1 MKNVN
6 EIKNIKVL
14 RVDEQKCSHCNMC
27 NIVLPGFFKM
37 YEGHFIMTQE
47 QYENKLM
54 QERIKTMIGICLEQ
68 AFILEDL
75 SVGG

>member
-14 RVDEQKCSHCNMC
+14 RVDEKKCSHCNMC

-68 AFILEDL
+68 AFILENI
-75 SVGG
+75 SIGG

>member
-1 MKNVN
+1 MKSTS

-14 RVDEQKCSHCNMC
+14 RVDEKKCSHCNMC

-37 YEGHFIMTQE
+37 YEGHFVMTEE

>member
-14 RVDEQKCSHCNMC
+14 RVDEKKCSHCNMC

-37 YEGHFIMTQE
+37 YEGHFVMTEE

>member
-1 MKNVN
+1 MRSAKEV
-6 EIKNIKVL
+6 KKLKLL
-14 RVDEQKCSHCNMC
+14 RVDEKKCSHCNMC

-37 YEGHFIMTQE
+37 YEGHFVMTEE

-68 AFILEDL
+68 AFILEDIL
-75 SVGG
+75 VGG

>member
-14 RVDEQKCSHCNMC
+14 RVDEKKCSHCNMC

-37 YEGHFIMTQE
+37 YEGHFVMTEE

-68 AFILEDL
+68 AFILENI
-75 SVGG
+75 SIGG

>member
-1 MKNVN
+1 MKSVS

-14 RVDEQKCSHCNMC
+14 RVDEKKCSHCNMC

-54 QERIKTMIGICLEQ
+54 QERIKTMIGICIEQ
-68 AFILEDL
+68 AFILEDFPI
-75 SVGG
+75 GG